1 MPTERRWC
9 AGAAVLGKVYVV
21 GGQQDGHV
29 LGTAE
34 RFDPET
40 NSWEALPDMPTCREA
55 CAVASCGACLYVFGG
70 CQHEV
75 PLAIAERLQVAEPSA
90 WWEGLE
96 NMPCS
101 RDACAAAA
109 LNGRLYVMG
118 GRSQGAFLRSADVLS
133 ASALSWSR
141 LPSMPTARLGCSAA
155 AGMRWVYVCGGHAG
169 GGRALAT
176 VERFDVAD
184 YFWEAVEEMPSAR
197 LGAVSLCWQRSAELC
212 VYVFGGHNGHG
223 AVPVAERLC
232 TDGDGFNL
240 RWEVLPDMVTPTYA
254 CAGAAIAWFLVRLEL
269 AREPGMGW
277 TREGSHQ
284 APVTSDK
291 HCIRGMMMLRFL
303 AAEGRSS
310 RPSVL
315 LPSCCLPFAKGKAV
329 VDTSEEC
336 QEDDVSTDAST
347 PNEVSE
353 ADSVYC
359 AAPANALTAAS
370 QAAPKED
377 WWSPAEAADSGLAV
391 AGCLV
396 SARLVPHNAQASA
409 LLYEDMGACQGSF
422 VAVWLGL
429 GRCWLVYLCSSGEEL
444 DQGAL
449 DALKLILRPVKAETD
464 FWESPGMRHGMA
476 PNHPTGG
483 FLRESLKPVH
493 PEGHPLL
500 STSKKAQTDDD
511 VMTVD
516 GAQIRGV
523 RIDLHSN
530 WLVKMGLHLGLQQ
543 GNCIDLLVVDWP
555 KRAIIAPVR
564 LTVTQMYKD
573 QVAGM
578 PISIPGP

>member
-1 MPTERRWC
+1 
-9 AGAAVLGKVYVV
+9 
-21 GGQQDGHV
+21 
-29 LGTAE
+29 
-34 RFDPET
+34 
-40 NSWEALPDMPTCREA
+40 
-55 CAVASCGACLYVFGG
+55 
-70 CQHEV
+70 
-75 PLAIAERLQVAEPSA
+75 
-90 WWEGLE
+90 
-96 NMPCS
+96 
-101 RDACAAAA
+101 
-109 LNGRLYVMG
+109 
-118 GRSQGAFLRSADVLS
+118 
-133 ASALSWSR
+133 
-141 LPSMPTARLGCSAA
+141 
-155 AGMRWVYVCGGHAG
+155 
-169 GGRALAT
+169 
-176 VERFDVAD
+176 
-184 YFWEAVEEMPSAR
+184 
-197 LGAVSLCWQRSAELC
+197 
-212 VYVFGGHNGHG
+212 
-223 AVPVAERLC
+223 
-232 TDGDGFNL
+232 
-240 RWEVLPDMVTPTYA
+240 
-254 CAGAAIAWFLVRLEL
+254 
-269 AREPGMGW
+269 
-277 TREGSHQ
+277 
-284 APVTSDK
+284 
-291 HCIRGMMMLRFL
+291 MMMLR
-303 AAEGRSS
+303 RSS

-377 WWSPAEAADSGLAV
+377 WWSPAEAADSGLAL

-396 SARLVPHNAQASA
+396 SARLVPHSAQASA
-409 LLYEDMGACQGSF
+409 LLYADMGACQGSF

-483 FLRESLKPVH
+483 VLRESLKPVH

>member
-1 MPTERRWC
+1 
-9 AGAAVLGKVYVV
+9 
-21 GGQQDGHV
+21 
-29 LGTAE
+29 
-34 RFDPET
+34 
-40 NSWEALPDMPTCREA
+40 
-55 CAVASCGACLYVFGG
+55 
-70 CQHEV
+70 
-75 PLAIAERLQVAEPSA
+75 
-90 WWEGLE
+90 
-96 NMPCS
+96 
-101 RDACAAAA
+101 
-109 LNGRLYVMG
+109 
-118 GRSQGAFLRSADVLS
+118 
-133 ASALSWSR
+133 
-141 LPSMPTARLGCSAA
+141 
-155 AGMRWVYVCGGHAG
+155 
-169 GGRALAT
+169 
-176 VERFDVAD
+176 
-184 YFWEAVEEMPSAR
+184 
-197 LGAVSLCWQRSAELC
+197 
-212 VYVFGGHNGHG
+212 
-223 AVPVAERLC
+223 
-232 TDGDGFNL
+232 
-240 RWEVLPDMVTPTYA
+240 
-254 CAGAAIAWFLVRLEL
+254 
-269 AREPGMGW
+269 
-277 TREGSHQ
+277 EGSHQ

-449 DALKLILRPVKAETD
+449 DALKLILRPVKTRLPFPNKPAEDAD
-464 FWESPGMRHGMA
+464 FIGPYFGAGA
-476 PNHPTGG
+476 
-483 FLRESLKPVH
+483 SL
-493 PEGHPLL
+493 
-500 STSKKAQTDDD
+500 DD